1 MNLIFIQN
9 KIIIMNLK
17 DKTDLTFTILQMI
30 KMGKKKKMMNM
41 KNLWLNKSKNWQC
54 ISPHLIVLK
63 NNKMNIAI

>member
-17 DKTDLTFTILQMI
+17 DKMDLTFTILQMI

-54 ISPHLIVLK
+54 INLHLIVLK
-63 NNKMNIAI
+63 NNKMNFAI